1 MKISSEER
9 IKVAKACHKIME
21 VIEPKTNTKATE
33 TDIDTYEAAKK
44 LKVMFVN
51 DVAKNGEKTDLKF
64 SFEKGVSTEDM
75 PFLVSELEQ
84 NIDKIVSEKHYQ
96 NKKLSE
102 LVDNLNSV
110 QTFFNKYTQIEQK
123 PVQPKLK

>member
-1 MKISSEER
+1 MEIPSEER
-9 IKVAKACHKIME
+9 IKVAEVCHKIME
-21 VIEPKTNTKATE
+21 VLEPKTNTKATE
-33 TDIDTYEAAKK
+33 TDINAYEVAKK
-44 LKVMFVN
+44 LKAMFVN

-75 PFLVSELEQ
+75 PFLVLELEQ
-84 NIDKIVSEKHYQ
+84 NIDKMVSEKNYP

-102 LVDNLNSV
+102 LVDNFTSV
-110 QTFFNKYTQIEQK
+110 HTFFHKYVQVEQK